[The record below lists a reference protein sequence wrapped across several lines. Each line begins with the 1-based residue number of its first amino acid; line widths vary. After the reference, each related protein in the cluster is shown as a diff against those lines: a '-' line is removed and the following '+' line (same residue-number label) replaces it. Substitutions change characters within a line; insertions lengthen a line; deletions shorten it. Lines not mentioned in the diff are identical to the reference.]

1 MNFEKLILIIAAVMA
16 IGTGVFLF
24 QHSPQDTTIVEDYV
38 QEMNDETIIKDLI
51 ITVDEGVTEE
61 EVIAA
66 VKQKY
71 PEFEIVAISKNED
84 KYLVRI
90 KKVGDG
96 KW

>member
-1 MNFEKLILIIAAVMA
+1 MSLEKWILVIAAVLA
-16 IGTGVFLF
+16 VGTGVFFF

-51 ITVDEGVTEE
+51 ITVDEGVTEK
-61 EVIAA
+61 EVISA
-66 VKQKY
+66 VKQEY
-71 PEFEIVAISKNED
+71 PSFEIVAISKNED

-96 KW
+96 K